1 ERSSTTSTAAAGRP
15 SARPR
20 HRGAVVSFHNDGSVS
35 PPSPI
40 LADLAETATVLG
52 TWLGGRR
59 VDLDSFLSAVAGVD

>member
-1 ERSSTTSTAAAGRP
+1 M
-15 SARPR
+15 
-20 HRGAVVSFHNDGSVS
+20 SFHNDGSVS